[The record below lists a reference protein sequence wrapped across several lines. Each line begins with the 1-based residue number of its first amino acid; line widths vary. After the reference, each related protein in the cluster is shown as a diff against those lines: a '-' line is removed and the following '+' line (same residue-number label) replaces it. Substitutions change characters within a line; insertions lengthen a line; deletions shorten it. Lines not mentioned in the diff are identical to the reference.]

1 MYVECI
7 VFYYVQYKL
16 VFNRN
21 AHKAFKYNCPY
32 LKMLH
37 SFNVIPMHICIPT
50 AKNITRGLEEQKGD
64 FLRAQK
70 KYILFPAQAVSAC
83 LTLWIIERRR

>member
-1 MYVECI
+1 M
-7 VFYYVQYKL
+7 
-16 VFNRN
+16 FNRN

-70 KYILFPAQAVSAC
+70 KYILFSVQAVSVC
-83 LTLWIIERRR
+83 LTLWIIEKRR